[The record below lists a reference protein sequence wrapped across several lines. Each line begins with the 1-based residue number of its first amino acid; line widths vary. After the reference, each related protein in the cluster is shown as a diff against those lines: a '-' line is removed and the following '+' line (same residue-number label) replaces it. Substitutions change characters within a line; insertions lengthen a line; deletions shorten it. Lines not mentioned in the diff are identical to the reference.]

1 MKNRKKKFSEE
12 QAVMELA
19 DGDLDQ
25 VTGGIVAAQALPELV
40 GEESAE
46 NSNPVSETSAFN

>member
-1 MKNRKKKFSEE
+1 MKNREKDVFKE

-19 DGDLDQ
+19 DDDLDQ
-25 VTGGIVAAQALPELV
+25 VTGGIVSAQAFPELV

-46 NSNPVSETSAFN
+46 NPNPVSETSAFN

>member
-1 MKNRKKKFSEE
+1 MKNREKDVFKE

-19 DGDLDQ
+19 DDDLDQ
-25 VTGGIVAAQALPELV
+25 VTGGIVSAQALPELV